1 MPDIIGIV
9 FLVALGFFL
18 IQLLIEVFEGSEG
31 LIGKLIFKTVKGIL
45 IIVAPLF
52 LLSWLGFVI
61 WSILSDWGFF

>member
-1 MPDIIGIV
+1 MDIIV
-9 FLVALGFFL
+9 KLLLVALGFFL

-31 LIGKLIFKTVKGIL
+31 LFGKLIFKTAKGIV

-52 LLSWLGFVI
+52 LLSWLGFAI